1 MVNKKINKKN
11 SLKYFS
17 FFLVD
22 LILRELNVGSDG
34 RVFYDNLVQMM
45 TQPLA
50 ARR

>member
-1 MVNKKINKKN
+1 MVRKLIIINTI
-11 SLKYFS
+11 YFI
-17 FFLVD
+17 FLVD

-34 RVFYDNLVQMM
+34 RVFYDKLVHML

>member
-1 MVNKKINKKN
+1 MVNKKNKN
-11 SLKYFS
+11 FLLIFF

-22 LILRELNVGSDG
+22 LMLRELNVGSDG
-34 RVFYDNLVQMM
+34 RVFYDNLVHMM